1 MLRIRLRR
9 VGKKKQPSYRIVVA
23 DSRSPRDGAFVER
36 IGHYDPLIDPPAV
49 TLDKERARMWL
60 SRGAQPSDAVQR
72 IFHWQRL
79 FEEDAP
85 EAEEAPETVEAPAM
99 EAPDAEAETA
109 VAEAAVEEV
118 PAEEATEEETNE

>member
-49 TLDKERARMWL
+49 TLNKERALEWL

-72 IFHWQRL
+72 IFKWQRL
-79 FEEDAP
+79 FED
-85 EAEEAPETVEAPAM
+85 EAPEGE
-99 EAPDAEAETA
+99 ETP
-109 VAEAAVEEV
+109 VM
-118 PAEEATEEETNE
+118 EATEEETPTEDVAEEETAE

>member
-49 TLDKERARMWL
+49 TLDKDRARMWL

-72 IFHWQRL
+72 IFKWQRL
-79 FEEDAP
+79 HEEDVP
-85 EAEEAPETVEAPAM
+85 ESEEAP
-99 EAPDAEAETA
+99 
-109 VAEAAVEEV
+109 VAEAPVEEV
-118 PAEEATEEETNE
+118 PAQEAPAEETAEVETA

>member
-72 IFHWQRL
+72 IFKWQRL
-79 FEEDAP
+79 HEEDSP
-85 EAEEAPETVEAPAM
+85 ESEAPPVAEAPA
-99 EAPDAEAETA
+99 EETL
-109 VAEAAVEEV
+109 AA
-118 PAEEATEEETNE
+118 EATEEAAEEETAQ

>member
-49 TLDKERARMWL
+49 TLNKERALEWL

-72 IFHWQRL
+72 IFKWQRL
-79 FEEDAP
+79 FED
-85 EAEEAPETVEAPAM
+85 EAPVMEVSET
-99 EAPDAEAETA
+99 
-109 VAEAAVEEV
+109 
-118 PAEEATEEETNE
+118 EATEAEDVENVAEEETAE

>member
-49 TLDKERARMWL
+49 TLNKERALEWL

-72 IFHWQRL
+72 IFKWQRL
-79 FEEDAP
+79 FED
-85 EAEEAPETVEAPAM
+85 EAPESEEASVM
-99 EAPDAEAETA
+99 EASEPEDEDAA
-109 VAEAAVEEV
+109 
-118 PAEEATEEETNE
+118 EEETAE

>member
-49 TLDKERARMWL
+49 TLNKERALEWL

-72 IFHWQRL
+72 IFKWQRL
-79 FEEDAP
+79 FED
-85 EAEEAPETVEAPAM
+85 EAPEGEETPVM
-99 EAPDAEAETA
+99 EATET
-109 VAEAAVEEV
+109 
-118 PAEEATEEETNE
+118 EATEETPTEDVAEEETAE

>member
-79 FEEDAP
+79 FDVEE
-85 EAEEAPETVEAPAM
+85 EEAAGEIIPRV
-99 EAPDAEAETA
+99 ETA
-109 VAEAAVEEV
+109 PVAEAVEET
-118 PAEEATEEETNE
+118 AEEEAAE

>member
-49 TLDKERARMWL
+49 TLDKDRARMWL

-72 IFHWQRL
+72 IFKWQRL
-79 FEEDAP
+79 HEEDVP
-85 EAEEAPETVEAPAM
+85 ESEAVP
-99 EAPDAEAETA
+99 
-109 VAEAAVEEV
+109 VAEALPEV
-118 PAEEATEEETNE
+118 APAEESPEEETA

>member
-49 TLDKERARMWL
+49 TLNKERALEWL

-72 IFHWQRL
+72 IFKWQRL
-79 FEEDAP
+79 FED
-85 EAEEAPETVEAPAM
+85 EAPEGEETPVM
-99 EAPDAEAETA
+99 EATETEATEAETED
-109 VAEAAVEEV
+109 VA
-118 PAEEATEEETNE
+118 EEETAE

>member
-85 EAEEAPETVEAPAM
+85 EPAAAPA
-99 EAPDAEAETA
+99 
-109 VAEAAVEEV
+109 AEAAVEEI
-118 PAEEATEEETNE
+118 PAAEAAEEVVEEETAQ

>member
-49 TLDKERARMWL
+49 TLNKERALEWL
-60 SRGAQPSDAVQR
+60 SRGAKPSDAVQR
-72 IFHWQRL
+72 IFKWQRL
-79 FEEDAP
+79 FED
-85 EAEEAPETVEAPAM
+85 EASEGEETPVMEVSET
-99 EAPDAEAETA
+99 
-109 VAEAAVEEV
+109 
-118 PAEEATEEETNE
+118 EATEAEDVANVAEEETAQ